1 MYQAQKLEAIGNLSA
16 GIAHDFNNILSGILG
31 SSQLAKLYINK
42 PQNIEDALDKIIKG
56 THRAADLVQQILTFS
71 RQSDYKKQPLKI
83 SILVTEVLKLIRATL
98 PATIEIKQQI
108 HSIAMVMA
116 DPGRIHQVIMN
127 LCTNAYHAMGETGG
141 VLTVSTK
148 EIKVP
153 DDPSPLKLNLLPGNY
168 LILEV
173 RDTGQ
178 GISPED
184 MDKIFDPYFTSKP
197 PETGTGLGLSVVHGI
212 VEEHMGAINVLS
224 KLGQGSTFQ
233 IFLPVTQT
241 QTAGIKEENPIAPLF
256 GTEKIMIVDDEEYI
270 RNSTTGLLE
279 DFGYTP
285 ISFSNGLEALEAFKK
300 NPKGFDLI
308 ITDMTMPG
316 MTGNELAAKILNI
329 RPELPIILCSGYSQA
344 TAITNTEKNGIR
356 QVLQKPVNLEEMA
369 LMIRQLLDKNETP

>member
-1 MYQAQKLEAIGNLSA
+1 
-16 GIAHDFNNILSGILG
+16 
-31 SSQLAKLYINK
+31 
-42 PQNIEDALDKIIKG
+42 
-56 THRAADLVQQILTFS
+56 
-71 RQSDYKKQPLKI
+71 
-83 SILVTEVLKLIRATL
+83 
-98 PATIEIKQQI
+98 
-108 HSIAMVMA
+108 
-116 DPGRIHQVIMN
+116 MN

-141 VLTVSTK
+141 VLTVSTN
-148 EIKVP
+148 EITVP

-173 RDTGQ
+173 SDTGQ

-224 KLGQGSTFQ
+224 KIGQGSTFQ

-241 QTAGIKEENPIAPLF
+241 QTAEIKEESPIAPLF
-256 GTEKIMIVDDEEYI
+256 GTEKIMIVDDEKYI

-285 ISFSNGLEALEAFKK
+285 ISFSNGIKALEAFKK

-344 TAITNTEKNGIR
+344 MAITNTEKNGIR
-356 QVLQKPVNLEEMA
+356 QVLQKPVDLEEMA
-369 LMIRQLLDKNETP
+369 LMIRQLLDKNKTP